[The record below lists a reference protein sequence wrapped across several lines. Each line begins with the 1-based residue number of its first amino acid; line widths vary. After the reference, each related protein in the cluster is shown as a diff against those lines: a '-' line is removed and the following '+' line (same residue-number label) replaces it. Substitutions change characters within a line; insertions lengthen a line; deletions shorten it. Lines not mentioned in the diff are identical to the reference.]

1 MAQTLDATLAA
12 AQLLTERHPLV
23 EILSDKFVPD
33 IPFVGQRLATD
44 YEITPVGEY
53 DTPLDERNPNAITLS
68 DGRLAITTPM
78 LTISMPSGIEFGYNT
93 IRLTLSNEDRTQFSD
108 YFIGLAP
115 FWIGVKDA
123 AIVEMPGGKIGIFMT
138 GGRYAVV
145 DVTTNVGAILSS
157 GNLNLPYF
165 SLSLQARGTGTG
177 SVIRRADG
185 KYMAVYVESDDPP
198 TNIALRYVLT
208 EDFVTWG
215 SPVTIPTPYLDAGN
229 AKYNPFLFQAED
241 GTLNVLFE
249 YVELWTGAIGTT
261 EKVNIYHYASDDN
274 GATWGPASGTGTYGA
289 ITNYAD
295 STITPRHPYAIPL
308 GAGNWRISYH
318 ESMSALHMSTDALG
332 WEGTSSV
339 YPSGVHF
346 DEVARKAY
354 VVNFNNLN
362 FSSIVVVDPDTWQPI
377 KSIHAGS
384 TPTLNPMWFNSNAF
398 NGVSMTVGERELT
411 VIRTST
417 NQIAVYNSDTDQVTE
432 YFFQDHA
439 TYGITANTAPKAR
452 GSTGGIGG
460 HESDMNIHAMFLDYA
475 NRNLYLLWYNDYIW
489 GGCYGVSKIDLTQT
503 GPEYTNDV
511 LWVKS
516 SPGILLTQAQM
527 LKTSDFKVYPDDNL
541 MILSGGS
548 ADSEGLGGPWIG
560 YTHLYTMGG
569 DLIAQLDSNTS
580 DTYPHLGLYKVIRIG
595 GYLYG
600 YFSYE
605 PDYGYSGQRG
615 LCRIDIGDLS
625 CSYFRPTFAT
635 VDNYGFNNLMPIK
648 DGDEILLT
656 GSYGAVRFVLEDA
669 SWILYDNDVLP
680 GLFPYSTSAES
691 LAYDTVNQG
700 IFLGSINNAMIM
712 YFNEDGYFNQPQYMG
727 AVFDGLA
734 WTYGAHSPLLVPRS
748 DRDLVMTPDPVNSGS
763 MYAFWIH
770 VAEGTWRVRWDK
782 DLAEFDLT
790 DYLVSGSSVSIKRS
804 IDGSPAKL
812 SLSVTHGHLFDPH
825 NVDSLLS
832 PVLKKFRRLRVRF
845 GENISGV
852 EYWHEAG
859 TFVVINA
866 KISHERGTYPTMQ
879 VEAEDIR
886 TWWEDAEIVTTD
898 HYEMTPENILKDIL
912 STWGGMELADVLPPA
927 MEGSYVVWF
936 QWLDTTVK
944 KVVDALCNRFGYF
957 PTITV
962 DNKFTC
968 RKISNANAVD
978 HTYANGTQIIGFT
991 PDDDF
996 SDFTNRVTVIGETRD
1011 FIDVLYEEESVGQLY
1026 GTSGWWGNKQTF
1038 EVWYSEDH
1046 KRKAKNPRLVILESC
1061 IPNSFIQKLGGGS
1074 EGISGVDPDEFFC
1087 IVVVET
1093 PDMSTTA
1100 WILGAL
1106 TLATGIAAC
1115 IAGIWYPSAGFGIL
1129 IGWMIVLSM
1138 LLYILSGIVNWQ
1150 YEIWARPWGQ
1160 QRLGCSGVANDIDLQ
1175 AQLGRVIEKK
1185 IDEPLCITVPQCQW
1199 LADHELMIAMAQRNR
1214 GKFEK
1219 IAHLQDEEGDTI
1231 VIPHPYSGKNMT
1243 VFITDLT
1250 RSFHVPSGKPDDKG
1264 GFIDSIDGWKVA
1276 PV

>member
-1 MAQTLDATLAA
+1 
-12 AQLLTERHPLV
+12 
-23 EILSDKFVPD
+23 
-33 IPFVGQRLATD
+33 
-44 YEITPVGEY
+44 
-53 DTPLDERNPNAITLS
+53 
-68 DGRLAITTPM
+68 
-78 LTISMPSGIEFGYNT
+78 
-93 IRLTLSNEDRTQFSD
+93 
-108 YFIGLAP
+108 
-115 FWIGVKDA
+115 
-123 AIVEMPGGKIGIFMT
+123 
-138 GGRYAVV
+138 
-145 DVTTNVGAILSS
+145 
-157 GNLNLPYF
+157 
-165 SLSLQARGTGTG
+165 
-177 SVIRRADG
+177 
-185 KYMAVYVESDDPP
+185 
-198 TNIALRYVLT
+198 
-208 EDFVTWG
+208 
-215 SPVTIPTPYLDAGN
+215 
-229 AKYNPFLFQAED
+229 
-241 GTLNVLFE
+241 
-249 YVELWTGAIGTT
+249 
-261 EKVNIYHYASDDN
+261 
-274 GATWGPASGTGTYGA
+274 
-289 ITNYAD
+289 
-295 STITPRHPYAIPL
+295 
-308 GAGNWRISYH
+308 
-318 ESMSALHMSTDALG
+318 MSALHMNTDALG

-339 YPSGVHF
+339 YSGGVHF

-354 VVNFNNLN
+354 VVNFNSHN

-377 KSIHAGS
+377 KSIGS
-384 TPTLNPMWFNSNAF
+384 GTTPTLNPMWFNSNAF
-398 NGVSMTVGERELT
+398 LGVGMTVGERELT

-417 NQIAVYNSDTDQVTE
+417 NQIAVYNSETDQVTE
-432 YFFQDHA
+432 YFFQDNA
-439 TYGITANTAPKAR
+439 TYGITANIFPKAR

-460 HESDMNIHAMFLDYA
+460 HEDDMNIHHMFLDYE
-475 NRNLYLLWYNDYIW
+475 NRMLYLLWYNDYIW
-489 GGCYGVSKIDLTQT
+489 GGCYGVSRIDLTQA

-541 MILSGGS
+541 MTLSGGS

-560 YTHLYTMGG
+560 YTHLYTMAGE
-569 DLIAQLDSNTS
+569 LIKQLDTNTS
-580 DTYPHLGLYKVIRIG
+580 DTYPHLGLYKVVKVG
-595 GYLYG
+595 SYLYG

-605 PDYGYSGQRG
+605 PDFGYDGQRG
-615 LCRIDIGDLS
+615 LCRIDLGDFS

-635 VDNYGFNNLMPIK
+635 VDNYGFNNLIPIK
-648 DGDEILLT
+648 DGDEILFSS
-656 GSYGAVRFVLEDA
+656 GVYGACRFVIEDGT
-669 SWILYDNDVLP
+669 WILYDNNVLP
-680 GLFPYSTSAES
+680 GLFPYSTSCES
-691 LAYDTVNQG
+691 LAYDTVNGG

-712 YFNEDGYFNQPQYMG
+712 YFNEEGYFNQPQYLG
-727 AVFDGLA
+727 ATFDGSD
-734 WTYGAHSPLLVPRS
+734 WTYGSSSPLLSPRS
-748 DRDLVMTPDPVNSGS
+748 DRDLVMVPDPASSGS

-770 VAEGTWRVRWDK
+770 VAGGTWRVRWDK
-782 DLAEFDLT
+782 DVAEFDLT
-790 DYLVSGSSVSIKRS
+790 DYLVGGSVVTIKRS
-804 IDGSPAKL
+804 IDGSPSKL
-812 SLSVTHGHLFDPH
+812 SFSVTHGHLFDPH
-825 NVDSLLS
+825 NVDSLWS

-859 TFVVINA
+859 TFVVVNA
-866 KISHERGTYPTMQ
+866 KMSYERGTYPTMQ

-886 TWWEDAEIVTTD
+886 TWWENAEIVTTD

-968 RKISNANAVD
+968 RKISNVNAVD
-978 HTYANGTQIIGFT
+978 HTYVGTAMIVGFT

-996 SDFTNRVTVIGETRD
+996 SDFTNRVTVTGETRD

-1074 EGISGVDPDEFFC
+1074 EGISSVDPDEFFC

-1160 QRLGCSGVANDIDLQ
+1160 QRLGCSGVANDVDLQ

-1185 IDEPLCITVPQCQW
+1185 IDEPLCIDPPQCEW
-1199 LADHELMIAMAQRNR
+1199 LAEHELMIAMSQRNR
-1214 GKFEK
+1214 VNFEK
-1219 IAHLQDEEGDTI
+1219 IAHLQDEEGDTL

-1250 RSFHVPSGKPDDKG
+1250 RMFHVPSGKPDDKG